1 MRKPLPLLPVLVLAL
16 CLNAC
21 DGDGSAPLAEDPT
34 ASATTEEPSPTGP
47 APQEPGPPEPPDE
60 EPSPQSTAD
69 FGEALGFTH
78 PVGPHEG
85 EPDKGDE
92 NAEVVYT
99 VDGVERPWAGRVD
112 FTVSVEVPDLERT
125 FSLADMEVVCEAGPE
140 IPIAQT
146 EEPLS
151 TVERGTHDSRMWCE
165 IPDDADRVRIV
176 VMNGDD
182 EAAFGGSV

>member
-1 MRKPLPLLPVLVLAL
+1 MQKPRPSLSALVLVLSL
-16 CLNAC
+16 SAC
-21 DGDGSAPLAEDPT
+21 GGDGPTPTAEAPT
-34 ASATTEEPSPTGP
+34 ASATAEDPSPTGP

-69 FGEALGFTH
+69 FGEALGFAH
-78 PVGPHEG
+78 AVGPHEG
-85 EPDKGDE
+85 EPEEGDE
-92 NAEVVYT
+92 EAEVVYT

-112 FTVSVEVPDLERT
+112 FTVTVEVPDLERT
-125 FSLADMEVVCEAGPE
+125 FSLTDMEVVCEAGPE

-151 TVERGTHDSRMWCE
+151 MVEEGTHDSRMWCE
-165 IPDDADRVRIV
+165 IPEDADRVRIV